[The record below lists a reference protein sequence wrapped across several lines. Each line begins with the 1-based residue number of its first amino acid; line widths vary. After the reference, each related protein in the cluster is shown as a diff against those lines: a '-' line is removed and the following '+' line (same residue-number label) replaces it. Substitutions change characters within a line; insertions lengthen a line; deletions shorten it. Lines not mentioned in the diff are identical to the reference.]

1 MFSQVK
7 NADRT
12 YDLTVMSTGPALMP
26 LILCSYKLGLE
37 ISTLA
42 APPLNC

>member
-1 MFSQVK
+1 MSSKVK
-7 NADRT
+7 NADRM
-12 YDLTVMSTGPALMP
+12 YNLAVISTGSALMP